1 MDRSQYPFML
11 DLISISGIT
20 HKKLDLIFSR
30 FDKPSDV
37 FKSSLT
43 DLLDTGIDSETAQ
56 KILGYKRDKTVEK
69 QIIEMDKNN
78 IRIIT
83 RRDNEYPENMKNIPG
98 PFYLFIRG
106 KIEKEDSKAVAM
118 VGTRRASEYGKVV
131 AMRFAREL
139 TEAGITI
146 VSGMARGIDTYSHR
160 GALEKGRTIAVL
172 GSGVNVCYPPE
183 NKKLM
188 NSIIENGAVV
198 SEYPPDT
205 PPFSGNFPKRNRII
219 SGISLLVIVV
229 EAREGSGVLHTVKWA
244 LRQNRTVL
252 AVPGGIYS
260 PNSAVTNDLIKQG
273 AYPVTSVEDVLSYL
287 DIEYVRKEIPH
298 LEPDEMEIY
307 QIVETGPL
315 HIDEI
320 VDKTGKS
327 ISEVSLILMNLQM
340 KGIIKELAGK
350 RYTV

>member
-1 MDRSQYPFML
+1 MDSSEYPFL
-11 DLISISGIT
+11 LSLISLPGIT
-20 HKKLDLIFSR
+20 HKKLDIIFSC
-30 FDKPSDV
+30 FNKPSDV
-37 FKSSLT
+37 FNSSMREFLEI
-43 DLLDTGIDSETAQ
+43 GIDSETT
-56 KILGYKRDKTVEK
+56 KRILNYKRDKTIEK
-69 QIIEMDKNN
+69 QIIEMDKNK

-83 RRDNEYPENMKNIPG
+83 RKDKEYPENMKNIPG
-98 PFYLFIRG
+98 PFHLFIKG
-106 KIEKEDSKAVAM
+106 SIKKEDAKAVAM

-131 AMRFAREL
+131 AMRLAREL
-139 TEAGITI
+139 TDAGITI
-146 VSGMARGIDTYSHR
+146 VSGMARGIDTYSHK

-183 NKKLM
+183 NKRLM
-188 NSIIENGAVV
+188 NSIIENGAVI

-229 EAREGSGVLHTVKWA
+229 EARQGSGVLHTVKWA

-252 AVPGGIYS
+252 AVPGAIYS

-287 DIEYVRKEIPH
+287 DIEYVKKEIPH
-298 LEPDEMEIY
+298 LELDEMEVY
-307 QIVETGPL
+307 QIVQTAPL

-320 VDKTGKS
+320 VERTGKS
-327 ISEVSLILMNLQM
+327 VSEISLLLMNLQM
-340 KGIIKELAGK
+340 KGIIKELPGK